1 MDTNRRTALTAG
13 VLFIIA
19 TAANLLGTAIEQ
31 PVVSGTDYLTK
42 ASGSASLVSAGA
54 LLEFIAAGT
63 SVGVAI
69 SLYPVLRNWSA
80 GLALGS
86 VVFRTIEAVMYTAGA
101 VGLLSVL
108 TVSERLTQSA
118 IADRVSIQ
126 TIGDSLL
133 DLRQEFILAG
143 VFAFSL
149 GALMYYYV
157 FYDSRLIPRWLSG
170 WGIVAVLLLLVA
182 CLSALFSGNSVT
194 TYVILVLPIA
204 AQEMVLA
211 VWLIAKGFSSP
222 ALQSGTA
229 STMSAG

>member
-1 MDTNRRTALTAG
+1 MDPNRRTALTAG
-13 VLFIIA
+13 VLLITA
-19 TAANLLGTAIEQ
+19 TVANLVGTAIEQ
-31 PVVSGTDYLTK
+31 PVLSGTDYLTK
-42 ASGSASLVSAGA
+42 ASGNASLVSTGA

-80 GLALGS
+80 GLAIGS

-108 TVSERLTQSA
+108 AVSERLTKAST
-118 IADRVSIQ
+118 DRASLQ
-126 TIGDSLL
+126 EIGESLL
-133 DLRQEFILAG
+133 AGRQEFILAG
-143 VFAFSL
+143 VFAFGV

-157 FYDSRLIPRWLSG
+157 FYQARLIPRWLSG
-170 WGIVAVLLLLVA
+170 GGIVAVLLILVA
-182 CLSALFSGNSVT
+182 CLSALFSGNPVQ

-211 VWLIAKGFSSP
+211 VWLIARGFSSS
-222 ALQSGTA
+222 ALQSEA
-229 STMSAG
+229 SRQRV